1 MRWIAVAVGL
11 LGVMGLAS
19 AQKELVGR
27 KQFPQFR
34 AMSGL
39 SGSTFP
45 VGRDGLPSYEGAMG
59 LSTPIAYS
67 LTNWSFVAGLGS
79 LSFDTSLRFP
89 GGRENQ
95 RRTNGTAQFMVGVPL
110 GSAGDLT
117 VSYMVL
123 SSILD
128 NALNLQFTPGKQE
141 GKVRYSVGVQD
152 IGGGGGSAGEQHP
165 NDGETSR
172 SFFTVSTFEIS
183 PGTHV
188 SVGTGTNRFKSIF
201 GNVST
206 TIAPNV
212 KGTLEYDAFNWNVGI
227 SYRLGGFGRLSSE
240 TYDRPART
248 ADAHMFVGLV
258 RGKLLFWGLN
268 ISF

>member
-1 MRWIAVAVGL
+1 MSVLLLCSVVVAGA
-11 LGVMGLAS
+11 M

-27 KQFPQFR
+27 NQFPQFR

-45 VGRDGLPSYEGAMG
+45 VGKDGLPDYRGAMG

-67 LTNWSFVAGLGS
+67 LSKWSFVAGLGS
-79 LSFDTSLRFP
+79 LSFDTNLRFP
-89 GGRENQ
+89 SGRDGQ
-95 RRTNGTAQFMVGVPL
+95 RSTNGTAQFMVGVTL
-110 GSAGDLT
+110 GQAGDLT

-123 SSILD
+123 SGIMD
-128 NALNLQFTPGKQE
+128 NALNLQFTPGRQE

-152 IGGGGGSAGEQHP
+152 IGGGGGSAGEKHP
-165 NDGETSR
+165 ADGESSR
-172 SFFTVSTFEIS
+172 SFFTVTTFEVDDK
-183 PGTHV
+183 THV
-188 SVGTGTNRFKSIF
+188 SLGTGTRRFKSIF

-206 TIAPNV
+206 SLGPNMKATV
-212 KGTLEYDAFNWNVGI
+212 EYDAFNWNFGVA
-227 SYRLGGFGRLSSE
+227 YRLGALQRIGRE
-240 TYDRPART
+240 TYDKPART
-248 ADAHMFVGLV
+248 ADAHLFVGLV